1 MATTIEYDSKCIAT
15 LDNGQTATLKC
26 AGKKAVTDIIVPI
39 SGKGTITYNG
49 VETAIES
56 SKVAYLSC
64 AGKKLLTDVIVKSS
78 VTNLTGTTWRLPIG
92 WECDAGVGKFRIEGE
107 CQWKH
112 IDANSPGLTDPV
124 RFWLGYNSD
133 GEAVANCFTTYTD
146 SLGGVTGVY
155 NITNDCE
162 ITKFAITGGEDV
174 TNPTLIDWLYKYCRP
189 AMPTAMMKGVWI
201 LNSYE
206 NLALGDQSVSQDVNY
221 TIDGIDYYRIW
232 YTIGSSWNTLYLRSD
247 VDGASKTIYSDE
259 PHNWKRLELD
269 FGDAPQ
275 VVSDKFY
282 AWFTANATKKTVS
295 L

>member
-1 MATTIEYDSKCIAT
+1 MATTIEYDSKRIAT

-26 AGKKAVTDIIVPI
+26 AGKKAITDIIVPL
-39 SGKGTITYNG
+39 SGNGTITYNG
-49 VETAIES
+49 TETVVEAGKI
-56 SKVAYLSC
+56 AYLSC
-64 AGKKLLTDVIVKSS
+64 AGKKLLTDVIVTSS
-78 VTNLTGTTWRLPIG
+78 CVTNLTGTTWRLPRG
-92 WECDAGVGKFRIEGE
+92 WECDAGVGKFSIEGD

-112 IDANSPGLTDPV
+112 IDANSPGLTSPV

-133 GEAVANCFTTYTD
+133 GDAVANCFTTYTA
-146 SLGGVTGVY
+146 STGGVTGVY
-155 NITNDCE
+155 TLGNLCE
-162 ITKFAITGGEDV
+162 ILEFAITGGEDV
-174 TNPTLIDWLYKYCRP
+174 TNPTLINWLYKYSQP
-189 AMPTAMMKGVWI
+189 ALPTIINGVWV

-206 NLALGDQSVSQDVNY
+206 DLALGDQSVSQDINY
-221 TIDGIDYYRIW
+221 TIDGIDYDQIW

-282 AWFTANATKKTVS
+282 AWFTANATKLV
-295 L
+295 